1 MPRKQVGVHA
11 ALVLVGAVV
20 LASAASGQQT
30 DWARIDHVLGRSGSA
45 LAGGVVK
52 YGFPRTDLNVTVHGV
67 RLRPAFALGGWVAFK
82 DIGAG
87 RVMAMGDLV
96 LTESEVQ
103 HVIRALQR
111 GGVEQ
116 TALHNHLLGETPRI
130 MYMHVH
136 ATGDP
141 VKIAE
146 TVRAALATT
155 GTPLTPGGAAP
166 IAALALDTAAIA
178 RALGVSGTVN
188 GGVYQVGIPRR
199 DTIRDDGH
207 VIPPTM
213 GVATG
218 INFQPTGVGQAAVT
232 GDFVLTAPEVNPVI
246 RALSDHGIAVTA
258 LHNHML
264 QETPRLFF
272 MHFWANGNAVSL
284 ARGLGAAVDQMA
296 VRQRPGGP

>member
-272 MHFWANGNAVSL
+272 MHFWANEKLDKQLTGLQAALSHVAVQKS
-284 ARGLGAAVDQMA
+284 AAK
-296 VRQRPGGP
+296 